1 MEYRIAAAGV
11 LLLHFGF
18 MVFVVAGA
26 VLALRRRWVIAVHLP
41 AAVWG
46 FWVEAGG
53 IACPLTYL
61 ENWLRIRGGEAG
73 YSEGFVEHY
82 LLAAIYPEWLTR
94 NTQHLLAAFV
104 LLVNVCLYVSVLRHW
119 ARHHTGSSEVPPAEE
134 P

>member
-1 MEYRIAAAGV
+1 MEYRIAAAAV
-11 LLLHFGF
+11 LLLHLGF
-18 MVFVVAGA
+18 IVFVVAGA
-26 VLALRRRWVIAVHLP
+26 ALALRWRWMAAVHLP

-53 IACPLTYL
+53 VACPLTYL
-61 ENWLRIRGGEAG
+61 ENWLRVRGGEAG

-94 NTQHLLAAFV
+94 NTQYLLAACV
-104 LLVNVCLYVSVLRHW
+104 LLANVGLYTVVLRRW
-119 ARHHTGSSEVPPAEE
+119 PRHHTGSSEVPPAEE